1 MTDAELKAIAN
12 MLAREVG
19 VLMEDVQHK
28 LDLVVEGHQ
37 MLVDKIDGVA
47 EGVASVGE
55 KLDVV
60 ALELIVHRNDT
71 EAHCGVY
78 QVREA

>member
-1 MTDAELKAIAN
+1 MTNAELKAIAN

-37 MLVDKIDGVA
+37 MLVDKIDRVA

-60 ALELIVHRNDT
+60 ALELTAHRNDT
-71 EAHCGVY
+71 EAHRGVY